1 VLTSLPVQHLPGNV
15 TVFFLN
21 VFFKYLNNI
30 FYFLNYFLFLNYLKI
45 QKKFKKKF
53 KNMIEPQK

>member
-1 VLTSLPVQHLPGNV
+1 M
-15 TVFFLN
+15 F
-21 VFFKYLNNI
+21 FFKYLNNI